1 MDLKHFIRDIPDFP
15 KPGIIFKDVTPLL
28 KNSEAF
34 KESIGLLKRAA
45 SSWDFDLIVAPE
57 ARGFIFA
64 APLALEMDKGFVPIR
79 KPGKLPYEVISK
91 SYSLEYG
98 EDTLEIHKDSI
109 IPGERILIHDD
120 LLATGGTAKAA
131 CDLIERAGG
140 IIVQITFIIE
150 LSFLGGKDKFEGYT
164 VNSLVSY
171 GGE

>member
-98 EDTLEIHKDSI
+98 EATLEMHTDAIAK
-109 IPGERILIHDD
+109 GNRVLILDD
-120 LLATGGTAKAA
+120 VLATGGTIKAIA
-131 CDLIERAGG
+131 EMIKEAGG
-140 IIVQITFIIE
+140 EVAGILTIIE
-150 LSFLGGKDKFEGYT
+150 LSFLEPRKKLKDYQVKALITY
-164 VNSLVSY
+164 
-171 GGE
+171 